1 MSLSSTPLSSSS
13 TSPSSAFLPSSS
25 ASLSSALPASLSAAA
40 DSAPTTDR
48 AAAADPCRTADP
60 LASPGAG
67 RPATDDRWATDG
79 QLATADRF
87 AAADRFSSCPL
98 PSHPPGTEAPEPCE
112 VPHFAPVRVRG
123 GRYRLR
129 RLLRQR
135 GRAVAAG
142 LAVTAAALVAAGPR
156 LTPDADAPRG
166 APARGHPRPS
176 AGPAASVHG
185 GRPTDTDRTVTVP
198 VRVADAA
205 TVRLLRPGDRVDV
218 IAVPDPATGG
228 RARVVASGAR
238 VRRAPESLGG
248 PGAAAHMGSATGT
261 GGGSADGGG
270 TDSAL
275 VTLAVPRSTAAQLA
289 GAGATARLAVTLW

>member
-1 MSLSSTPLSSSS
+1 M
-13 TSPSSAFLPSSS
+13 
-25 ASLSSALPASLSAAA
+25 
-40 DSAPTTDR
+40 
-48 AAAADPCRTADP
+48 
-60 LASPGAG
+60 
-67 RPATDDRWATDG
+67 
-79 QLATADRF
+79 
-87 AAADRFSSCPL
+87 
-98 PSHPPGTEAPEPCE
+98 
-112 VPHFAPVRVRG
+112 PHFAPVRVRG

-135 GRAVAAG
+135 GRAVAAA

-156 LTPDADAPRG
+156 LTPDADAARG

-185 GRPTDTDRTVTVP
+185 ARAADTDRTVTVP

-218 IAVPDPATGG
+218 IAVPDPAAGG

-238 VRRAPESLGG
+238 VSRAPEPLGG
-248 PGAAAHMGSATGT
+248 PGAAGHMGSVMGT
-261 GGGSADGGG
+261 GEGTAGGSG
-270 TDSAL
+270 TDNAL